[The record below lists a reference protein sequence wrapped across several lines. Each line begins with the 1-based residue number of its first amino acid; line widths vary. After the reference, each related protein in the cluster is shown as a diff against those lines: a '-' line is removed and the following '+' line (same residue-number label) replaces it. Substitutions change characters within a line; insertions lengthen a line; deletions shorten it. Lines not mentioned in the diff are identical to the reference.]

1 MANLPSVEDLL
12 AAGSHFGHQTQRWN
26 PKMKPYILAEKNG
39 IYVLNLSKT
48 RDLLEEAAKA
58 AAKISES
65 GKTVLFVGTKPTA
78 RQCVLDAAAACNQFS
93 VTNRWL
99 GGMLTNFQTVR
110 KSIKKIDK
118 IDAMEQDG
126 TFQAL
131 SKKEVLDKNRER
143 EKLLSVFGGIR
154 EMVNLPGLLV
164 VTDLAHEKI
173 AVAEARRLHI
183 PIIGICDTNVDPTL
197 VDYPV
202 PANDDAV
209 KSIKLIV
216 DYIAANVRSSTTA
229 RTSNMQITASLV
241 NELRQKT
248 GVGMMQCKKALTE
261 TDGDMD
267 KAVELLRKQGAAV
280 AAKRA
285 DKAAKEGR
293 IYLVETAD
301 KAAAFELSCETE
313 PVSNNEDFVALAN
326 LAVKAVE
333 TQAISSVEDLK
344 NAVVD
349 GVKIND
355 RLQDVLVK
363 IQENIDFRKFG
374 ELKKVPNSVFGV
386 YSHMKGKIGVITELA
401 FEGSADEAALKAAA
415 KDIAMQAAAFAP
427 VALNDASVP
436 AETIEKEK
444 EIAKAQIEASGKQT
458 KPEFMQR
465 QIDGRVA
472 KVLKEIVLE
481 DQEFFMSE
489 KNRSASRTTSRKSL
503 PSSSVFPA

>member
-1 MANLPSVEDLL
+1 
-12 AAGSHFGHQTQRWN
+12 
-26 PKMKPYILAEKNG
+26 
-39 IYVLNLSKT
+39 
-48 RDLLEEAAKA
+48 
-58 AAKISES
+58 
-65 GKTVLFVGTKPTA
+65 
-78 RQCVLDAAAACNQFS
+78 
-93 VTNRWL
+93 
-99 GGMLTNFQTVR
+99 
-110 KSIKKIDK
+110 
-118 IDAMEQDG
+118 
-126 TFQAL
+126 
-131 SKKEVLDKNRER
+131 
-143 EKLLSVFGGIR
+143 
-154 EMVNLPGLLV
+154 
-164 VTDLAHEKI
+164 
-173 AVAEARRLHI
+173 
-183 PIIGICDTNVDPTL
+183 
-197 VDYPV
+197 
-202 PANDDAV
+202 
-209 KSIKLIV
+209 
-216 DYIAANVRSSTTA
+216 
-229 RTSNMQITASLV
+229 MQITASLV

-313 PVSNNEDFVALAN
+313 PVSNNDDFVALAN

-333 TQAISSVEDLK
+333 TQAIASVDDLK

-349 GVKIND
+349 GVKIAD
-355 RLQDVLVK
+355 RLADVLVK

-444 EIAKAQIEASGKQT
+444 EIARAQIELQAQQTGKQT
-458 KPEFMQR
+458 KPEFVER
-465 QIDGRVA
+465 Q
-472 KVLKEIVLE
+472 LHE

-489 KNRSASRTTSRKSL
+489 KNPKKLSVKDYLQEVVAKQLGLSSL
-503 PSSSVFPA
+503 KVVNFIRFERGN